1 MRTTKKLLLTVLLG
15 IILVGIVGCK
25 EKKDEIEVVTTE
37 EAATTEEAVT
47 TEAATTTEEVMTEEV
62 TTEEPKIGDGKVIA
76 IDAGHSALNNNEVE
90 PLGPGSSEMKNKT
103 AAGTS
108 GVSTGVAE
116 YVLNLEVSLKLKNE
130 LESRGYTVVMVRTTN
145 DVDLSNVQRATVAN
159 DEKADAF
166 LRIHANGAEDSSA
179 NGAMTICQTSTN
191 PFNGIVYD
199 KSRLLSDCVLNAF
212 IESTGASSRGV
223 WETDTMTGINW
234 SVVPV
239 TIVEMG
245 FMTNPNEDELM
256 QTEEYQQ
263 KMVEGI
269 ANGVDAFIEQTE
281 E

>member
-1 MRTTKKLLLTVLLG
+1 MRIAKKLLLAVFVGLF
-15 IILVGIVGCK
+15 LVGIVGCK
-25 EKKDEIEVVTTE
+25 EKEIEVVTTE
-37 EAATTEEAVT
+37 EVMTTEEI
-47 TEAATTTEEVMTEEV
+47 TTTEEMTMEAVTTEEV
-62 TTEEPKIGDGKVIA
+62 TTEEPKIGDGKVIV

-116 YVLNLEVSLKLKNE
+116 YVLNLDVSFKLQEE
-130 LESRGYTVVMVRTTN
+130 LENRGYTVIMVRTTH
-145 DVDLSNVQRATVAN
+145 DIDLSNVQRATVAN
-159 DEKADAF
+159 DAKADAF

-199 KSRLLSDCVLNAF
+199 KSRLLSDCVLDAF

-269 ANGVDAFIEQTE
+269 ANGVDAFIEQVSE
-281 E
+281 L

>member
-15 IILVGIVGCK
+15 ITLVGIVACK

-47 TEAATTTEEVMTEEV
+47 TEAATTTEEVMMEEV

-103 AAGTS
+103 AAGTA

-116 YVLNLEVSLKLKNE
+116 YVLNLEVSLKLKGE

-159 DEKADAF
+159 DAKADAF
-166 LRIHANGAEDSSA
+166 IRIHANGAEDSSA

-199 KSRLLSDCVLNAF
+199 KSRLLSDCILNAF

-269 ANGVDAFIEQTE
+269 ANGVDAFIKQVE